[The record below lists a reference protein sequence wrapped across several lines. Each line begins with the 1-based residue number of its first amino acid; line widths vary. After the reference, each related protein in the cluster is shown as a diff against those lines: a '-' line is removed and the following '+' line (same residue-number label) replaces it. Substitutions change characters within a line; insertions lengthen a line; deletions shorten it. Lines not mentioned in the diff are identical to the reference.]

1 MVNSGILN
9 IEETEPKPPQP
20 LVTPDS
26 SRKERDKIM
35 AETTKKNNDKAK
47 TTKIRAKV
55 GAEAETV
62 VNKDVETAPEVVSNT
77 DAEVF
82 TFAEDEI
89 ANLLRTKDA
98 IARGE
103 YSDLTPEFKKLRFI
117 KWLIENE
124 KISR

>member
-1 MVNSGILN
+1 MQKRQNP
-9 IEETEPKPPQP
+9 TPPQP

-77 DAEVF
+77 DADVMAF
-82 TFAEDEI
+82 TEAEI
-89 ANLLRTKDA
+89 ANLSRTRDA

-117 KWLIENE
+117 KWLVENE

>member
-1 MVNSGILN
+1 
-9 IEETEPKPPQP
+9 
-20 LVTPDS
+20 
-26 SRKERDKIM
+26 M

-55 GAEAETV
+55 GVEAETV

-77 DAEVF
+77 DADVIKF
-82 TFAEDEI
+82 TEAEI
-89 ANLLRTKDA
+89 ANLTRTRDA

-117 KWLIENE
+117 KWLVENE

>member
-1 MVNSGILN
+1 
-9 IEETEPKPPQP
+9 
-20 LVTPDS
+20 
-26 SRKERDKIM
+26 M
-35 AETTKKNNDKAK
+35 AETTKKNNEKAK
-47 TTKIRAKV
+47 STKIRAKV

-77 DAEVF
+77 DADVMAF
-82 TFAEDEI
+82 TEDEI

>member
-1 MVNSGILN
+1 
-9 IEETEPKPPQP
+9 
-20 LVTPDS
+20 
-26 SRKERDKIM
+26 M

-55 GAEAETV
+55 GVEAETV
-62 VNKDVETAPEVVSNT
+62 ADKDVETAPGVVGNT
-77 DAEVF
+77 DAEAITF
-82 TFAEDEI
+82 TEAEI
-89 ANLLRTKDA
+89 LALTRTKDA

-117 KWLIENE
+117 KWLVENE

>member
-1 MVNSGILN
+1 MNSGILS
-9 IEETEPKPPQP
+9 IEETEPKPLQP

-77 DAEVF
+77 DADVMTF
-82 TFAEDEI
+82 TEAEI
-89 ANLLRTKDA
+89 ANLSRTRDA

-117 KWLIENE
+117 KWLVENE

>member
-1 MVNSGILN
+1 VNSGILS
-9 IEETEPKPPQP
+9 IEETEPKPLQP

-77 DAEVF
+77 DADVIKF
-82 TFAEDEI
+82 TEAEI
-89 ANLLRTKDA
+89 ANLTRTRDA

-117 KWLIENE
+117 KWLVENE